1 MSEERNVHSRRV
13 GLKDI
18 YVALVTKNDATGYT
32 AGTPIKLARAIS
44 AKVSDKFSSEKLYS
58 DDAVEETATNYEGTD
73 IELDVNALTPA
84 EKAMLFGHMYEK
96 GYLVKGKDDKP
107 NEIAIGYRVKRLNNK
122 YEFVWYYCG
131 TAGEGMEETN
141 ETKAEKVSTQTDT
154 VKLSCCAREYDG
166 NFSCSVDESNLITED
181 TDAASAIADWFSKV
195 QEWPTSTAAVGG

>member
-18 YVALVTKNDATGYT
+18 HVALVTKNDATGYT

-58 DDAVEETATNYEGTD
+58 DDAVEETATNYEGTE
-73 IELDVNALTPA
+73 IEMDVNALTPA

-107 NEIAIGYRVKRLNNK
+107 NEIAFGYRVKRLNNK
-122 YEFVWYYCG
+122 YDFVWYYSG
-131 TAGEGMEETN
+131 KASDGMEETN

-154 VKLSCCAREYDG
+154 VKLSCYAREYDG

-181 TDAASAIADWFSKV
+181 TDATSAIADWFSKV